1 MTDKLLKKYIQL
13 FIKNLDYVGDE
24 GRAMSLETLERM
36 VEILPAELLTNYV
49 HIFQIST
56 LSSNPQN

>member
-24 GRAMSLETLERM
+24 DRAMSLETLERM

-49 HIFQIST
+49 HI
-56 LSSNPQN
+56 LHN